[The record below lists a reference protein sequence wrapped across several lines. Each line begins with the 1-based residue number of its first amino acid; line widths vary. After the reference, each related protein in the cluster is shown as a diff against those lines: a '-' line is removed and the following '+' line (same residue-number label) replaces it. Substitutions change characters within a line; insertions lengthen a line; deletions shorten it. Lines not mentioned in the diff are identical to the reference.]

1 VTTTTPLL
9 TRIQERQPPE
19 PEPIAERMSP
29 FMRRLRDKNLPVRD
43 MTNDRPLFTLH
54 DGCGPD
60 GRAA

>member
-1 VTTTTPLL
+1 MGTSTPLL
-9 TRIQERQPPE
+9 TRIQERRE

-29 FMRRLRDKNLPVRD
+29 FMRRLRDKNLPIRD

-54 DGCGPD
+54 DGCGPN